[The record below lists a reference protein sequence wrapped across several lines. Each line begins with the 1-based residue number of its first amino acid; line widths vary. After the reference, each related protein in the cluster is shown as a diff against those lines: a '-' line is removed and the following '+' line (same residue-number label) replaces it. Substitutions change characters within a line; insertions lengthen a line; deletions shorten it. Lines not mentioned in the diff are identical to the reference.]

1 MTAPIGTDRRD
12 YTQAAL
18 DVEHLDR
25 NPLRQFERWMREAY
39 AADVEEP
46 NAMALATVGP
56 DGAPS
61 CRIVL
66 LRAVSDSGFAF
77 YTNYDSRKGG
87 ELASNPCASLLFFWP
102 RMERQIRIEGTV
114 TRLDAA
120 VSDAYF
126 ATRPRDSQLGA
137 WASPQSAVIADRGD
151 LERRLVEVL
160 ARFPD
165 TVERPPNWGG
175 FALAPVRFE
184 FWQGRTSRLHDRLVY
199 RRGDGRDWAIQRL
212 AP

>member
-25 NPLRQFERWMREAY
+25 DPLRQFERWMREAY
-39 AADVEEP
+39 AAGVEEP
-46 NAMALATVGP
+46 NAMALATVGA
-56 DGAPS
+56 DAAPS

-66 LRAVSDSGFAF
+66 LRAVSDDGFAF
-77 YTNYDSRKGG
+77 YTNYDSRKGT
-87 ELASNPCASLLFFWP
+87 ELSINSHASLLFFWS
-102 RMERQIRIEGTV
+102 RMERQIRIEGV
-114 TRLDAA
+114 VRRLDAA

-126 ATRPRDSQLGA
+126 ASRPRDSQLGA
-137 WASPQSAVIADRGD
+137 WASPQSEVIADRAE
-151 LERRLVEVL
+151 LERRLGTVM

-165 TVERPPNWGG
+165 AVERPPNWGG
-175 FALAPVRFE
+175 FSLRPSRFE
-184 FWQGRTSRLHDRLVY
+184 FWQGRASRLHDRLIY
-199 RRGDGRDWAIQRL
+199 RRSDGREWMIERL